1 MLRETKIN
9 FTDYLIYIIYDTRN
23 FIKLLIHSYRFFV
36 SINKIYF
43 KDHIKDTRGKSNFIY
58 YTIYQI

>member
-36 SINKIYF
+36 SINKIHF